1 MLISTGLVMMMTP
14 ALGFFEAGLI
24 RAKNT
29 LSIIMQTF
37 SGLAILSILWFVIG
51 FTLVFAPSQGGFI
64 GNLDWL
70 FFNNVPFNEGL
81 DYAPTIPGVTF
92 ASYQMMF
99 AVITPLLITGAFAER
114 MKWSAFFVFI
124 IAWSLLVYYPLA
136 HWIWGRG
143 WLADMGVF
151 DFAGGIV
158 IHTSAGLGSLAAAL
172 VLGRRKNFGPD
183 IMVPHN
189 IPLAVI
195 GATLLWVGWFGF
207 NAGSA
212 LASGSLAA
220 NTLLVTHIGSSTSA
234 IVWIVLS
241 WKRSG
246 KPSTTS
252 RRTSKAGARD
262 RLAGLRRLIDQLPS
276 ERAQHVF
283 THASWASQRTAS
295 YERLEFLGDS
305 VLELAVAHALYDRY
319 PDFSEG
325 RLAKIRS
332 HVVSRASC
340 AVVARYLDLGETL
353 VEQAQGLPEDEL
365 RRLARNRNVLAAL
378 LEAALAAL
386 FLEHGFQKIETAIVD
401 AFHDRIEYARTSFV
415 DYKTELQEALAR
427 EGRPVTYVVL
437 AAEGPP
443 HDRRFTCAVQIDG
456 EELGVGSG
464 QSKKAAEQEAAQ
476 RALERLGIEPAT
488 S

>member
-1 MLISTGLVMMMTP
+1 MPIDTGDTTWMLISTGLVMMMTP

-24 RAKNT
+24 RAKNS

-124 IAWSLLVYYPLA
+124 IAWSMLVYYPLA

-143 WLADMGVF
+143 WLADAGVF

-207 NAGSA
+207 NAGSV
-212 LASGSLAA
+212 LASGALAG
-220 NTLLVTHIGSSTSA
+220 NTLLVTHIASATSA
-234 IVWIVLS
+234 MVWIALS

-246 KPSTTS
+246 KPSTTAVINGAI
-252 RRTSKAGARD
+252 AG
-262 RLAGLRRLIDQLPS
+262 LAGVTPASGFISPQNSFILGIVLGLASYYAILLLKEHWRIDDALDVSSVHGVTGIVGALAIGIIASTLINPAGPDGLLYGNPMQFAIQALGVAVAAALGFGGTVIIMKIIDRTIGLKVKEEEEDIGLDVTQHA
-276 ERAQHVF
+276 ERAYI
-283 THASWASQRTAS
+283 S
-295 YERLEFLGDS
+295 
-305 VLELAVAHALYDRY
+305 
-319 PDFSEG
+319 
-325 RLAKIRS
+325 
-332 HVVSRASC
+332 
-340 AVVARYLDLGETL
+340 
-353 VEQAQGLPEDEL
+353 
-365 RRLARNRNVLAAL
+365 
-378 LEAALAAL
+378 
-386 FLEHGFQKIETAIVD
+386 
-401 AFHDRIEYARTSFV
+401 
-415 DYKTELQEALAR
+415 
-427 EGRPVTYVVL
+427 
-437 AAEGPP
+437 
-443 HDRRFTCAVQIDG
+443 
-456 EELGVGSG
+456 
-464 QSKKAAEQEAAQ
+464 
-476 RALERLGIEPAT
+476 
-488 S
+488 